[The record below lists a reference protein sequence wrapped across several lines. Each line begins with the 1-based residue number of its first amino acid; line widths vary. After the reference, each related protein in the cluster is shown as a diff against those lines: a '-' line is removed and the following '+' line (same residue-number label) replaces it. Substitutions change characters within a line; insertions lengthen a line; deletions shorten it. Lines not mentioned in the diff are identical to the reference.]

1 MKLDKLFDRPIA
13 FHRVFVSLDIG
24 ITGALLLSQ
33 SIYWSRRCSDDNGW
47 FFKNAAEWEE
57 ETGMTRREQE
67 TARKR
72 LKAAGF
78 IHEELRGVPATLNFK
93 VDFDAILEALR
104 LSESA
109 NQVSTKSQ
117 NQFQQKRESSLHK
130 SAKPASTK
138 RRNKSVVNEQT
149 NIKKDYY
156 RDYTETT
163 TENITTEADATVE
176 PMKVVAPNG
185 MVYEIP
191 GELKYPG
198 EDTKTH
204 KAWIAYAI
212 AYERRY
218 GAWPVWNAMVA
229 GQISKFIDRVGVDN
243 APYVAVHYVRRVNEQ
258 FVVQQ
263 MHPVKLLLSDAEKW
277 LTQAQ
282 TNRTVTRTEAQQADK
297 SQSNLNTAQA
307 AADLARQIIAKRER
321 EDQEDA
327 AGGGHAE

>member
-33 SIYWSRRCSDDNGW
+33 AIYWSRRCSDDNGW
-47 FFKNAAEWEE
+47 FFKNAMEWEE

-78 IHEELRGVPATLNFK
+78 IQEELRGVPATLNFR
-93 VDFDAILEALR
+93 VDFDAILAALS
-104 LSESA
+104 LAESA
-109 NQVSTKSQ
+109 KLDSTKAP
-117 NQFQQKRESSLHK
+117 NKIGQKRESSLNK
-130 SAKPASTK
+130 SAKPVSTK
-138 RRNKSVVNEQT
+138 RGNKSVVNEQT
-149 NIKKDYY
+149 NIKKDYN

-163 TENITTEADATVE
+163 TEIITTEADATVE
-176 PMKVVAPNG
+176 PMRVAAPNG
-185 MVYEIP
+185 TVYEIP

-218 GAWPVWNAMVA
+218 GAWPAWNGTVA
-229 GQISKFIDRVGVDN
+229 GQISKFIDRVGTEN
-243 APYVAVHYVRRVNEQ
+243 APFVAVHYVRRVNEQ

-263 MHPVKLLLSDAEKW
+263 MHPVKLLLADAEKW

-297 SQSNLNTAQA
+297 TQTNLNTAQS
-307 AADLARQIIAKRER
+307 AADKARAMIAQRER
-321 EDQEDA
+321 EAQEGSDA
-327 AGGGHAE
+327 E

>member
-1 MKLDKLFDRPIA
+1 MSTIIMSACWELQGMSPAQKAVL
-13 FHRVFVSLDIG
+13 VSLADQANDSGVCWPG
-24 ITGALLLSQ
+24 IKTIERRTCLSERAVQDALRWLQATGALWRDYKQNSSSVYTVTPQ
-33 SIYWSRRCSDDNGW
+33 NFDPSKAPEKRS
-47 FFKNAAEWEE
+47 
-57 ETGMTRREQE
+57 
-67 TARKR
+67 RKR
-72 LKAAGF
+72 GADGAPPADGAPGANGAPPPADGAPPPANGAPPPPQEA
-78 IHEELRGVPATLNFK
+78 HQGV
-93 VDFDAILEALR
+93 
-104 LSESA
+104 A
-109 NQVSTKSQ
+109 NGAPKSKE
-117 NQFQQKRESSLHK
+117 N
-130 SAKPASTK
+130 
-138 RRNKSVVNEQT
+138 RNRNRKGTTNEP
-149 NIKKDYY
+149 
-156 RDYTETT
+156 
-163 TENITTEADATVE
+163 ITTEADATVE
-176 PMKVVAPNG
+176 PMTVVAPNG
-185 MVYEIP
+185 TVYEIP

-307 AADLARQIIAKRER
+307 AADFARQIIAKRER

>member
-33 SIYWSRRCSDDNGW
+33 AIYWSRRCSDDSGW

-78 IHEELRGVPATLNFK
+78 IQEELRGVPATLNFK

-104 LSESA
+104 LTEG
-109 NQVSTKSQ
+109 VKLDSTKAP
-117 NQFQQKRESSLHK
+117 NQFRQKRESSLHK

-138 RRNKSVVNEQT
+138 RGNKSVVNEQT
-149 NIKKDYY
+149 NIKKDYN

-163 TENITTEADATVE
+163 TEIITTEADATVE
-176 PMKVVAPNG
+176 PMKVCAPNG
-185 MVYEIP
+185 TVYEIP

-218 GAWPVWNAMVA
+218 GAWPVWNATVA
-229 GQISKFIDRVGVDN
+229 GQISKFIDRVGADS
-243 APYVAVHYVRRVNEQ
+243 APYVVVHYVRRVNEQ
-258 FVVQQ
+258 FVVQL

-297 SQSNLNTAQA
+297 TQHNLNTAEA
-307 AADLARQIIAKRER
+307 AAQYAQELIAKRDR
-321 EDQEDA
+321 EAREEA
-327 AGGGHAE
+327 AGGDHAE